1 MGAEFQTMR
10 VNSTDA
16 TKIKREFERA
26 QEEDLYENGHS
37 YSGGLGM
44 APGLELESLKTFETE
59 DDADDYLVNRC
70 QKWENAIGV
79 PFKLGNKIV
88 YLIGAWCSS

>member
-1 MGAEFQTMR
+1 MGADF
-10 VNSTDA
+10 A
-16 TKIKREFERA
+16 TLYVSSQDKKKIKSQFEAEQDSDRH
-26 QEEDLYENGHS
+26 ENGHS

-44 APGLELESLKTFETE
+44 APGLTIDDSKTYDSEE
-59 DDADDYLVNRC
+59 NAYDYLIDKC

-79 PFKLGNKIV
+79 PYRDGDKIV